1 MMYLLAIICP
11 PLAVLF
17 SGKPVQALIN
27 FVLTLCFYL
36 PGLIHAFFVVNERK
50 ADKRLDKQID
60 AYERIHNQTK

>member
-1 MMYLLAIICP
+1 MMYSLAIICP

-50 ADKRLDKQID
+50 ADKRLDK
-60 AYERIHNQTK
+60 